1 MFKNWKNFVIIGIVS
16 VFNRNLKRRG
26 VYMALTKADKVKII
40 EKLGKNL
47 KDSGNSMVQILLLS
61 ERINY
66 LSQHITANP
75 KDFSAKR
82 TLSIL
87 ISKRK
92 SLLNYLKKHNPQDYD
107 KVMQEI
113 NSRK

>member
-1 MFKNWKNFVIIGIVS
+1 
-16 VFNRNLKRRG
+16 
-26 VYMALTKADKVKII
+26 MALTKADKAKII
-40 EKLGKNL
+40 EKLGKNI
-47 KDSGNSMVQILLLS
+47 KDTGSSSVQIAIMT

-66 LSQHITANP
+66 LSQHIKNNP

-92 SLLNYLKKHNPQDYD
+92 SLLNYLKKNNPQEYE
-107 KVMQEI
+107 KIVQEAGL
-113 NSRK
+113 RK

>member
-1 MFKNWKNFVIIGIVS
+1 
-16 VFNRNLKRRG
+16 
-26 VYMALTKADKVKII
+26 MALTKDEKAKII
-40 EKLGKNL
+40 ERFGKNL
-47 KDSGNSMVQILLLS
+47 KDTGNSMVQIALLS

-66 LSQHITANP
+66 LSQHISANP

-92 SLLNYLKKHNPQDYD
+92 SLLSYLKKHNPQEYN
-107 KVMQEI
+107 KITQEL
-113 NSRK
+113 NLRK

>member
-1 MFKNWKNFVIIGIVS
+1 
-16 VFNRNLKRRG
+16 
-26 VYMALTKADKVKII
+26 MALTKNDKAKII
-40 EKLGKNL
+40 EKYGKSI
-47 KDSGNSMVQILLLS
+47 KDSGNSSVQIALLT

-66 LSQHITANP
+66 LSQHINSNP

-92 SLLNYLKKHNPQDYD
+92 SLLNYLKKHNNEEYL
-107 KVMQEI
+107 KITKEI
-113 NSRK
+113 GLRK